1 MLQKHAYCIIAHNEP
16 DLLKKLVKAIDDER
30 NDLFIL

>member
-16 DLLKKLVKAIDDER
+16 DLLKKLVRLLMTKEMIC
-30 NDLFIL
+30 LF